1 MKQWKAKMIKN
12 FKSSRKSLIKLKII
26 KKCMKFIGTKWFT
39 NLQDSNG
46 MSTLFL
52 KANFWIKILMY
63 MLFDSRELISF
74 LYSISWISL
83 LTALISIWQSYI
95 IIQKIHSIYWYLYKK
110 FKHFPP
116 RNFKP
121 YLIKKYQTKKM

>member
-52 KANFWIKILMY
+52 KANF
-63 MLFDSRELISF
+63 
-74 LYSISWISL
+74 
-83 LTALISIWQSYI
+83 
-95 IIQKIHSIYWYLYKK
+95 
-110 FKHFPP
+110 
-116 RNFKP
+116 
-121 YLIKKYQTKKM
+121 